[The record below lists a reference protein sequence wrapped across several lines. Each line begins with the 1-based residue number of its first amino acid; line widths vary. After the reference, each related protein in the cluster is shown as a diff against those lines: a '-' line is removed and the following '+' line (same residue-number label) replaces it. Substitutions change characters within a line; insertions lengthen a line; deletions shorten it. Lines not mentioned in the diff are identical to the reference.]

1 MVVTKLNAID
11 EVRLSEK
18 MELDFNPPSLPLP
31 LLAPTPRPGR
41 FQPARVFPA
50 TQKRGWYSGVL

>member
-1 MVVTKLNAID
+1 MKLNAID

-41 FQPARVFPA
+41 F
-50 TQKRGWYSGVL
+50 